1 MTVAE
6 RSRLVP
12 AIVPFVGELGITY
25 AHMDAAGRRR
35 ASSSHPP
42 LPKHLRRAGGPPDA
56 AASAVRLRGKS
67 CTS

>member
-6 RSRLVP
+6 LSRLLP
-12 AIVPFVGELGITY
+12 AIVPFVGELGITD
-25 AHMDAAGRRR
+25 AHMDAAGARR

-42 LPKHLRRAGGPPDA
+42 LPEHLRRGGGPPDA

-67 CTS
+67 CTN